1 MIVEYAHEFRV
12 VNHLY
17 EEGRGLF
24 KSSVPDFTEWLRNH
38 SECIPKGN
46 YE

>member
-1 MIVEYAHEFRV
+1 MIVEYAHEYWV
-12 VNHLY
+12 VKHLY
-17 EEGRGLF
+17 EQGRGLF
-24 KSSVPDFTEWLRNH
+24 KSSVSGFTEWLRKS